1 MEYSAIVLAI
11 LSFLGTIIMG
21 FLQLRLWKSQAYKE
35 ESVGKKE
42 SANASSILVE
52 TAINLNKHE
61 LEIIRTVNTSLCADI
76 QQLHTEIDALEI
88 KLRDAKIENANLITA
103 NKELKLT
110 IDIQESEL
118 EELTMKLDGLQ
129 KGKS

>member
-61 LEIIRTVNTSLCADI
+61 LEIMRSVNASLCEDVR
-76 QQLHTEIDALEI
+76 QLHKNIDELEI
-88 KLRDAKIENANLITA
+88 KLHEAREDNAKILLAD
-103 NKELKLT
+103 KELRLT
-110 IDIQESEL
+110 IDIQEGEID
-118 EELTMKLDGLQ
+118 ELTAKLDMLQ